1 MTGWVAL
8 MTLTIA
14 VSMDSFGVG
23 VTYGVR
29 RMKITF
35 FSILLIAIC
44 SAMML
49 LAAMNLGSI
58 ISTFLSP
65 SIAEKIGGV
74 LLISLGFYVL
84 WQFFKKN
91 DERPDKKTESDSTY
105 IWNMEIRSL
114 GIVIQILRTPDA
126 ADIDRS
132 GTIAGLEALL
142 LGLALS
148 LDSFAAGLGA
158 SLLGFP
164 HLQTA
169 LFVSTMSAFFLVSGM
184 KVGKVLSNLPTM
196 RLFSFLPGIMLIV
209 LGFFKL

>member
-8 MTLTIA
+8 LTLTVA

-29 RMKITF
+29 GMKITF

-49 LAAMNLGSI
+49 LAAMNLGTI

-65 SIAEKIGGV
+65 SIAEKIGGI
-74 LLISLGFYVL
+74 LLIGLGIYVL
-84 WQFFKKN
+84 WQFFKKR
-91 DERPDKKTESDSTY
+91 DDRPDKGSDSPY

-114 GIVIQILRTPDA
+114 GIVIQILRTPHA

-132 GTIAGLEALL
+132 GTIVGLEALL

-184 KVGKVLSNLPTM
+184 KLGKLLSNLPTM
-196 RLFSFLPGIMLIV
+196 RFFSFLPGIMLIV